1 MWAEN
6 ANSEAEKNKKEML
19 EIFRTKQELNIEIQ
33 MKKANLKEVTR
44 IKKKNKENLWNVF
57 KQKLSQTFGSKNTNV
72 IILFLTIQN

>member
-33 MKKANLKEVTR
+33 MKKANLEEVTR
-44 IKKKNKENLWNVF
+44 IKKIKRTSGMYLNKNCLKHLV
-57 KQKLSQTFGSKNTNV
+57 LKNTNV
-72 IILFLTIQN
+72 ITLFVMIQN